1 MNPGLLAALD
11 SSTTTIAIS
20 ATVAIFSEE
29 TQRLLCIRMSSKAAQ
44 AAGIGAL
51 AKVAID
57 TGDHAD
63 ALQFIADAAADL
75 AEQLQSLASIAGQI
89 TASKAA

>member
-1 MNPGLLAALD
+1 MTLGLLPALD
-11 SSTTTIAIS
+11 PTTAAIALGGF
-20 ATVAIFSEE
+20 VIFTEE
-29 TQRLLCIRMSSKAAQ
+29 TQRLLTIRMNSKAAQ

-51 AKVAID
+51 AMRAID

-75 AEQLQSLASIAGQI
+75 AEQLQHLANIAGQI
-89 TASKAA
+89 NASKAA

>member
-1 MNPGLLAALD
+1 MNPGLLTAFDPTTAAL
-11 SSTTTIAIS
+11 AIG
-20 ATVAIFSEE
+20 AGIVIFSEE
-29 TQRLLCIRMSSKAAQ
+29 TQRLICIKMNSKAAQ
-44 AAGIGAL
+44 VAGIGAL

-57 TGDHAD
+57 SGDHVE

-75 AEQLQSLASIAGQI
+75 AEQLQGLANIAGQI